1 MEELVQEHTT
11 NSLQHK
17 LNNLPKTTDK
27 IYEAALTRIR
37 AQEARKRELAIDV
50 LSYIL
55 YAARPLTVHELSHAL
70 ATQNGSRKLEDIHG
84 DILAD
89 GYLTSTCAGIVIVD
103 TETSVVRLVHHTA
116 QQYFQDHM
124 GKDQVFHKGSSN
136 LAEKCLV
143 YLSFAEFSQILSI
156 DELHHRMAQ
165 YPFLNYAADNWHIHL
180 AETPVGNLDHL
191 ALTFLEC
198 TSKVSS
204 AVQAM
209 SDSRISSEKGVTG
222 LHLATYL
229 NAASSVNLLLSK
241 SNGINAK
248 TQSGKTAMHWAI
260 DYDRVDILKALI
272 QKGADINATDKN
284 GRTVLHRAV
293 ACGKVNLAKILV
305 KAKQINLN
313 ALDFQNY
320 TPLRTA
326 AHHGNGSTV
335 RLLVEHGADLDIRD
349 DQGWAALRDAALREH
364 HLIVK
369 YLIKQG
375 ANCQVQATEGHYWSV
390 LCWAATQGH
399 ISVVRLLIEKGAN
412 LNVTTDEGK
421 SALRCAMEYGYGK
434 VVWLLVQ
441 AGRNIDLNLP
451 DHEGWSPLHAAVK
464 RSLVSDASFLWLLL
478 ENGADVSAQTKR
490 GLTALHIAAEEDDI
504 PIAWVLLEKGVKI
517 DVKNKGGMTALHIA
531 SRRGN
536 DKFVRFL
543 LEMGAD
549 PIAVDASD
557 KTALHWTI
565 TELVEGSTHHHKV
578 TKRLIEWMANTAIQD
593 GEGLSALHIIAS
605 EGSLSPHDR
614 VPYARMLLE
623 RGCSP
628 DIEDFHEKQ
637 TPLQRA
643 VRKRHHKLVHV
654 MMNAGADVNKQDE
667 DGWSVLH
674 LAAVAGDQEMIDI
687 LLQSKSGDLSVRSNS
702 GLTPSQLAE
711 QVGHKDLCWE

>member
-1 MEELVQEHTT
+1 MNQEECSSRIIETVIESAQGMFLLAHLHMEELVREITT
-11 NSLQHK
+11 NGLQHK
-17 LNNLPKTTDK
+17 LNNLPRTTDK
-27 IYEAALTRIR
+27 IYEAALTRIK
-37 AQEARKRELAIDV
+37 AQEARKRELAIDL

-55 YAARPLTVHELSHAL
+55 NAARPLTVHELSHVF

-89 GYLTSTCAGIVIVD
+89 GYLTSTCAGIVM
-103 TETSVVRLVHHTA
+103 
-116 QQYFQDHM
+116 YFQDHM
-124 GKDQVFHKGSSN
+124 GNDQVFHKGSSS
-136 LAEKCLV
+136 LAEKCLI
-143 YLSFAEFSQILSI
+143 YLSFAEFSQVLSA
-156 DELHHRMAQ
+156 DEVQHRMVQ

-180 AETPVGNLDHL
+180 AETPDGDLDHI
-191 ALTFLEC
+191 ALKFLEC

-209 SDSRISSEKGVTG
+209 SDSRTSSEKRVTG

-229 NAASSVNLLLSK
+229 NAVSSVNLLLSK
-241 SNGINAK
+241 SNGIDAK
-248 TQSGKTAMHWAI
+248 TQYGETAMHWAI
-260 DYDRVDILKALI
+260 DYDRVDILKALT

-284 GRTVLHRAV
+284 GRTVLHRAA

-305 KAKQINLN
+305 KAKHINLN

-320 TPLRTA
+320 TPLGTA
-326 AHHGNGSTV
+326 PHHGNGSMV

-349 DQGWAALRDAALREH
+349 EQGWAALRDAALREH

-375 ANCQVQATEGHYWSV
+375 AKCEVQATKGHYWSV

-399 ISVVRLLIEKGAN
+399 ISVVRLLVEKGAN

-434 VVWLLVQ
+434 VAWLLVK
-441 AGRNIDLNLP
+441 AGRNIDLNIP
-451 DHEGWSPLHAAVK
+451 DHDGWSPLHAAVK

-478 ENGADVSAQTKR
+478 ENGANVSAQTKR

-517 DVKNKGGMTALHIA
+517 NVKNKGGMTALHIA

-565 TELVEGSTHHHKV
+565 NELVEGSTDHHKV
-578 TKRLIEWMANTAIQD
+578 TKRLIEWMANTAI
-593 GEGLSALHIIAS
+593 
-605 EGSLSPHDR
+605 
-614 VPYARMLLE
+614 
-623 RGCSP
+623 
-628 DIEDFHEKQ
+628 
-637 TPLQRA
+637 
-643 VRKRHHKLVHV
+643 
-654 MMNAGADVNKQDE
+654 
-667 DGWSVLH
+667 
-674 LAAVAGDQEMIDI
+674 
-687 LLQSKSGDLSVRSNS
+687 
-702 GLTPSQLAE
+702 
-711 QVGHKDLCWE
+711 

>member
-1 MEELVQEHTT
+1 
-11 NSLQHK
+11 
-17 LNNLPKTTDK
+17 
-27 IYEAALTRIR
+27 
-37 AQEARKRELAIDV
+37 
-50 LSYIL
+50 
-55 YAARPLTVHELSHAL
+55 
-70 ATQNGSRKLEDIHG
+70 
-84 DILAD
+84 
-89 GYLTSTCAGIVIVD
+89 
-103 TETSVVRLVHHTA
+103 
-116 QQYFQDHM
+116 
-124 GKDQVFHKGSSN
+124 
-136 LAEKCLV
+136 
-143 YLSFAEFSQILSI
+143 
-156 DELHHRMAQ
+156 
-165 YPFLNYAADNWHIHL
+165 
-180 AETPVGNLDHL
+180 
-191 ALTFLEC
+191 
-198 TSKVSS
+198 
-204 AVQAM
+204 M
-209 SDSRISSEKGVTG
+209 SDSRISSEKRVTG

-229 NAASSVNLLLSK
+229 NAVSSVNLLLSK
-241 SNGINAK
+241 SNGVDAK
-248 TQSGKTAMHWAI
+248 TQYGETAMHWAI
-260 DYDRVDILKALI
+260 DYDRVDILKALT

-284 GRTVLHRAV
+284 GRTVLHRAA

-313 ALDFQNY
+313 ALDIQNY

-326 AHHGNGSTV
+326 AHHGNGSMV
-335 RLLVEHGADLDIRD
+335 RLLVERGADLDIRNE
-349 DQGWAALRDAALREH
+349 QGWAALRDAALREH

-375 ANCQVQATEGHYWSV
+375 TNCEVQATKGHYWSV

-399 ISVVRLLIEKGAN
+399 ISAVRLLIEKGAN
-412 LNVTTDEGK
+412 LNVTTDEGT

-434 VVWLLVQ
+434 VVWLLVK

-451 DHEGWSPLHAAVK
+451 DHDGWSPLHAAVK

-517 DVKNKGGMTALHIA
+517 NVKNKGGMTALHIA

-565 TELVEGSTHHHKV
+565 TELVEGSTDHHKV
-578 TKRLIEWMANTAIQD
+578 TKRLIEWMANTAFQD
-593 GEGLSALHIIAS
+593 GEGLSALHNIAS

-614 VPYARMLLE
+614 VPYAEMLLE

-628 DIEDFHEKQ
+628 DIEDFHEKR

-643 VRKRHHKLVHV
+643 VHKRYHELVHV
-654 MMNAGADVNKQDE
+654 MMAAGADVNKQDE
-667 DGWSVLH
+667 YGWSVLH

-687 LLQSKSGDLSVRSNS
+687 LLQSRTGDLSVRNNS